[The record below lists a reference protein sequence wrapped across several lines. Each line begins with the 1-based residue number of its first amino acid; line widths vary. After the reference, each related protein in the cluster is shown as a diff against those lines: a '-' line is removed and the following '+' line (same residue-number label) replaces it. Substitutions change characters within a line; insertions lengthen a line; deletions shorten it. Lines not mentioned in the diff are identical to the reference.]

1 MIPGEK
7 DSAVPEA
14 QKKELAAFL
23 RRRRSSIRPDQLRL
37 NGTGRRRTSGL
48 RREEVAWLAGISVD
62 YYARL
67 EQARGPQPSATV
79 LAALARTLGLS
90 DDERAYL
97 FRLGGAGEEPPVA
110 PCRDV
115 PVGILRLLDRL
126 DDIPAYVL
134 DATYDVLAWNP
145 LAEVVIARFSD
156 RPPERRNGVRALFIE
171 PADRGRLH
179 PDDWEGVA
187 RATVADLR
195 ATAARYPDDPGV
207 HALMEELLAQSP
219 RFARFWFDHEVAVR
233 SSGRYRLLHPVAGL
247 LELDYEVLHLP
258 DRDQR
263 LMLYTAEP
271 GSPSFERLRELGSTI
286 PAEAAVQ
293 AQTA

>member
-1 MIPGEK
+1 MG
-7 DSAVPEA
+7 EA
-14 QKKELAAFL
+14 QKRELGEFL
-23 RRRRSSIRPDQLRL
+23 RRRRSSIRPDEVQLS
-37 NGTGRRRTSGL
+37 GAGRRRTSGL
-48 RREEVAWLAGISVD
+48 RREEVAWLTGISVD

-67 EQARGPQPSATV
+67 EQARGPQPSSAV
-79 LAALARTLGLS
+79 LAALARTFGLS

-97 FRLGGAGEEPPVA
+97 FRLGGAGEEPPA
-110 PCRDV
+110 LPCRDV

-126 DDIPAYVL
+126 DNIPAYVL

-145 LAEVVIARFSD
+145 LGEAVIAQFSE

-179 PDDWEGVA
+179 PDDWEAVA

-207 HALMEELLAQSP
+207 HALVEELLAHSP

-247 LELDYEVLHLP
+247 LELDYEILHLP

-271 GSPSFERLRELGSTI
+271 ASPSFKRLRELGNALQ
-286 PAEAAVQ
+286 AEAAVQ
-293 AQTA
+293 TRTA